1 MNRSRQQMFNDLILP
16 LINFKMKKAEFLQ
29 VHDEIIMSKIYLI
42 RGQKVMLDRDL
53 AELYGVETKQLKR
66 QVTRNTERF
75 PEDFMFELTQEEF
88 NNLRCQFGTSSYW
101 GGTRYL
107 PMVFTEHGVLMLSS
121 VLNSRQA
128 IQVNIQIMRVFTQV
142 RQMLFDNTELRLA
155 IEEIR
160 KKTDNNVRNIEIVFQ
175 YLDELIEKKEKPKAR
190 KVIGYKIPKK
200 K

>member
-1 MNRSRQQMFNDLILP
+1 MFNDLILP

-190 KVIGYKIPKK
+190 KAIGYKIPKK